1 MRAVLVSAVLVF
13 CACAGDIVGGSR
25 GPAGEQPT
33 TTPPCMPTGQVA
45 VTPMLRLT
53 RAQVDNHVRDV
64 LGAMTVPS
72 ASLSE
77 DERLGPFA
85 VNAQTATTRGLAEQY
100 QFVAEAVGTEV
111 EANVQAFAPCTGL
124 PAGGEA
130 CAAAWLDSVAPRL
143 LRRPLDA
150 DAKTRWLTLY
160 RAEASAGG
168 SYATGMRA
176 VVEGLL
182 QSPSFLYRA
191 EPLPSGRSPDTTE
204 AWALDDYAKATR
216 LSFLLW
222 NAGPDAALL
231 AQAAKGLDADALRTQ
246 AARLLADSR
255 AKRMTGAFAE
265 AWLGLGALSNVN
277 AARLQGLDA
286 AIVPQMKQESTEFL
300 DRVLRATPGHTME
313 ALFTSSRSSAGST
326 LASTIYADT
335 SAPDAM
341 GLRTLTGR
349 AGVLTQAS
357 LMFVRAHSEQTSPVL
372 RGRWVREVALCLPIA
387 EPPPNVVAVPLP
399 PVPGQTTRQRV
410 DAHRTDPSCSGC
422 HASLDGV
429 GFGFEAFDQF
439 GRHRDTD
446 QGQPVDDSGQLLGTD
461 VDGPFRGALE
471 LGQKLSTSAAA
482 SQCFARQYFRFG
494 LGHPDAQHETCTVQ
508 SMAKA
513 LGADGA
519 GFAQAI
525 DVLLGSDAFSQRR
538 SP

>member
-1 MRAVLVSAVLVF
+1 MRALVVSAVLVL
-13 CACAGDIVGGSR
+13 CACAGDILGGAR
-25 GPAGEQPT
+25 APDGAL
-33 TTPPCMPTGQVA
+33 PPKSCVPTGQVA

-53 RAQVDNHVRDV
+53 RAQLDNQVRDV

-85 VNAQTATTRGLAEQY
+85 VNAQTATTRGLTEQY
-100 QFVAEAVGTEV
+100 QFVAEAVGAEV
-111 EANVQAFAPCTGL
+111 EANVQTFAPCTNVATG
-124 PAGGEA
+124 AEA
-130 CAAAWLDSVAPRL
+130 CATAWLDTVAPRL

-150 DAKTRWLTLY
+150 DGKARWLTLF

-168 SYATGMRA
+168 SYAAGMRA

-182 QSPSFLYRA
+182 QAPSFLYRA
-191 EPLPSGRSPDTTE
+191 EPLPAGRAADTTE
-204 AWALDDYAKATR
+204 AWPVDDYTKAAR
-216 LSFLLW
+216 LSFLVW
-222 NAGPDAALL
+222 NAGPDATLL
-231 AQAAKGLDADALRTQ
+231 AQAAQGLEADALHAQ
-246 AARLLADSR
+246 AVRMLADPR

-265 AWLGLGALSNVN
+265 AWMGLGALSNVN
-277 AARLQGLDA
+277 AARLQGLDPA
-286 AIVPQMKQESTEFL
+286 LVPQMKQESADFI
-300 DRVLRATPGHTME
+300 DRVLRATPDHTME
-313 ALFTSSRSSAGST
+313 ALFTSPRSSAGSQ

-335 SAPDAM
+335 SAADAT
-341 GLRTLTGR
+341 GLRTFTGR

-422 HASLDGV
+422 HAALDGV

-461 VDGPFRGALE
+461 VDGPFRGALD
-471 LGQKLSTSAAA
+471 LGQKLSTSAVA

-494 LGHPDAQHETCTVQ
+494 LGHPDAQHETCTVDA
-508 SMAKA
+508 MAKA

-519 GFAQAI
+519 GFPQALE
-525 DVLLGSDAFSQRR
+525 VLLRSDAFSQRR